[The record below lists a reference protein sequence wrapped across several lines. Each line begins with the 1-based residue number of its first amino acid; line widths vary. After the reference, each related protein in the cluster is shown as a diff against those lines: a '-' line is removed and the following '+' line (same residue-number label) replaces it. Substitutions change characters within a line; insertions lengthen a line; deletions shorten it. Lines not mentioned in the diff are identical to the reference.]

1 MFEWFWNW
9 GPIAALQGV
18 ADETRQVDPIW
29 LLVGVMLLVFALIW
43 ALNRPPT
50 VRDNSSMGQSYRG
63 KLSPKT
69 LHKMLA
75 PPQKKSIRSRDEIY
89 AAVERSRRAH
99 ARGELRRQKDIAALL
114 EAEASERANAAF
126 TEAEN
131 PHGER

>member
-1 MFEWFWNW
+1 MEWFWNW

-18 ADETRQVDPIW
+18 ADETRQVDPVW

-50 VRDNSSMGQSYRG
+50 VRDNRSMGQSYRG

-75 PPQKKSIRSRDEIY
+75 PPERRRTRSRDELY
-89 AAVERSRRAH
+89 EAVQRSRRAH
-99 ARGELRRQKDIAALL
+99 ARGEVRKQKDIDALL
-114 EAEASERANAAF
+114 EAEANERANAAF
-126 TEAEN
+126 AEPEN
-131 PHGER
+131 PHAEK